1 MNKEVRPFEEY
12 KETIKDM
19 SKEELINAIEE
30 EIKKTNTY
38 LNINEENYEMGYR
51 KAIYDTTY
59 LFKTLKGE
67 NDKLHSI
74 IKEVR
79 EYIEENTKEGT
90 IKDKRYFYSPEQAN
104 DILEILDKGE

>member
-1 MNKEVRPFEEY
+1 
-12 KETIKDM
+12 M

-59 LFKTLKGE
+59 LFKTLKEE
-67 NDKLHSI
+67 NDQLHSI

-79 EYIEENTKEGT
+79 EYIEKYDFITGYYEYNYDDENDTYTHYTVKE
-90 IKDKRYFYSPEQAN
+90 EL
-104 DILEILDKGE
+104 LEILDKENK